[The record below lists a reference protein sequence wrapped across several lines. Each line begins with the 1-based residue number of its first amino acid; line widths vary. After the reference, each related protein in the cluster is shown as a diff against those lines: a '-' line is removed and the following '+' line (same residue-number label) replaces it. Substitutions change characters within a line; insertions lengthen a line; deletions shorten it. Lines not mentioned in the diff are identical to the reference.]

1 VRRESV
7 NEMMT
12 TEINSAIAE
21 RAMAGQLL
29 NLGELQ
35 ELDAVDVLSLGML
48 ADDVRRARIGATVT
62 FRRVLDASLTAAST
76 EQWAEWTQVA
86 DELRL
91 AELPAT
97 LAEAQAAI
105 TDLAGRV
112 PAGMPITGFSLADIV
127 GREWGSLGAVLV
139 ALRQSG
145 LHAIA
150 EAPVDLVTPDDV
162 GAVVAAGL
170 SVGALTVQRP
180 SDGARVA
187 LVERFRIFL
196 EAQPS
201 VTTVAPL
208 SREQSVT
215 TPTTG
220 YHDVRLVALVR
231 IGVPAVRRLQVDW
244 QQYGPKLAQVALTFG
259 ADHLDRVSLIDDP
272 ALGRRRTTL
281 EDVRRNIV
289 AAGYSPGDGTAER

>member
-12 TEINSAIAE
+12 TEINSAIAD
-21 RAMAGQLL
+21 RAMAGETLSA
-29 NLGELQ
+29 GELQ

-62 FRRVLDASLTAAST
+62 FSRVLDAERVAASA
-76 EQWAEWTQVA
+76 EQWAEWAQMA
-86 DELRL
+86 DEVRL
-91 AELPAT
+91 TTLPAT
-97 LAEAQAAI
+97 LAETLAAI
-105 TDLAGRV
+105 SALAGRV
-112 PAGMPITGFSLADIV
+112 PSGPRVTGFSLADIA
-127 GREWGSLGAVLV
+127 GREWGPLAEVLG
-139 ALRQSG
+139 ALRQAG
-145 LHAIA
+145 LHTIS

-170 SVGALTVQRP
+170 SVGALSVQRP

-187 LVERFRIFL
+187 LVERFRTFL
-196 EAQPS
+196 SAQPS

-231 IGVPAVRRLQVDW
+231 IGVPAVRRIQVDW

-272 ALGRRRTTL
+272 ALGRRRTSL
-281 EDVRRNIV
+281 EDIRRNIV
-289 AAGYSPGDGTAER
+289 AAGFSPAEESAGR